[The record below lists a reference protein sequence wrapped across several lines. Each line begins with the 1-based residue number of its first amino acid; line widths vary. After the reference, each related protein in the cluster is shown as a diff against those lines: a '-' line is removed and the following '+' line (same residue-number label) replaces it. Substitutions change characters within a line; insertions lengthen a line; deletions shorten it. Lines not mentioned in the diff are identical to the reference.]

1 MTEPLGV
8 RLDAATAAPAS
19 PVFVALR
26 PSPGAKPPGGTG
38 VVVVGVVGGGAAGV
52 VGVGADEVLLVGGG
66 LGDVDWVVGL
76 LDGALLD
83 DGVGVGVE

>member
-1 MTEPLGV
+1 
-8 RLDAATAAPAS
+8 
-19 PVFVALR
+19 
-26 PSPGAKPPGGTG
+26 